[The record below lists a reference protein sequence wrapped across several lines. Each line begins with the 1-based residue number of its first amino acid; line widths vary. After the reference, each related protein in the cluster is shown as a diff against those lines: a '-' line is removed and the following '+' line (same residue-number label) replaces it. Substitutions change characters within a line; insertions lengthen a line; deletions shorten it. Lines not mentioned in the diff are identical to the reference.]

1 MARERPLEG
10 GGGCAQT
17 HLAPNPYQALGLG
30 GRYRHG
36 RCRPRGAG
44 RPGRPGAR
52 RNSASGYAPVPVRIA
67 EAPKCAS
74 DPHVVCAL
82 RYGRK
87 SECRALSN
95 GLRLGAPCCL
105 TLPPCSARN
114 SVGWQTGLQD
124 GIAFSW
130 RPGRWPPRRS
140 PNGGSAN
147 RSRSTTNTKASV
159 AIEFQR
165 VGRASAACE
174 EPNVHRRRLRRS
186 GPQRAATARTT
197 PSGPSPRRPRPPK
210 RACSP
215 SVRAGSGCCR
225 CARPDGWAR
234 ARSPGPARSTP
245 ASAPSPAAAAR
256 KERRQRPPPS
266 PARAACS
273 AGVTRAATIT
283 VRHSATGAPRAGSG
297 EAAHRARPLPQQRDD
312 KPGVLRGAQRPLA
325 EPQCSTLRRLAL
337 PL

>member
-1 MARERPLEG
+1 MVRKH
-10 GGGCAQT
+10 T
-17 HLAPNPYQALGLG
+17 
-30 GRYRHG
+30 
-36 RCRPRGAG
+36 RPRTRTRPSDWGVATVTVGAARAVPAG
-44 RPGRPGAR
+44 LAAPCAR

-82 RYGRK
+82 QVRLASRSAELLVERTPGVGCTLLPDAAAVLRPQLGRMAD
-87 SECRALSN
+87 R
-95 GLRLGAPCCL
+95 
-105 TLPPCSARN
+105 
-114 SVGWQTGLQD
+114 
-124 GIAFSW
+124 
-130 RPGRWPPRRS
+130 PPRR
-140 PNGGSAN
+140 N
-147 RSRSTTNTKASV
+147 RVLMAARTMAATPESQRRVGQSIRRSTTNTRASV